1 MLCVVGHALRVVACA
16 HGDHAA
22 RTLFVGQLH
31 QLVAGTALLEGRG
44 ELQVL
49 ELEVHLGTDDVRQG
63 V

>member
-1 MLCVVGHALRVVACA
+1 MVACA

-22 RTLFVGQLH
+22 RSLLAGQLH
-31 QLVAGTALLEGRG
+31 QLVAGAPLLEGRG

-49 ELEVHLGTDDVRQG
+49 ELEVHLGADDVRQG